1 MISIAIPRGRLFG
14 ESVDLLFSRGILK
27 ERVEEGRRLT
37 VEAGDIT
44 LLLVKPFD
52 VPVYVE
58 NGTADIGVC
67 GLDVYL
73 EREPDVYRFL
83 DLGIGLCRISV
94 AGKPESEEA
103 YYRSTYLKV
112 ATKYPRITRRFFS
125 RKGVKAEIL
134 TLSGSVELAP
144 LIGLSDF
151 IVDLV
156 QTGRTLR
163 ENGLVEIEE
172 IETSSA
178 WLICNRSSF
187 RNKRS
192 EIVDILKALDA
203 SVQGLQTP

>member
-1 MISIAIPRGRLFG
+1 MIRIAVPKGRLFE
-14 ESVDLLFSRGILK
+14 ESVDLLHSRGIIEEK
-27 ERVEEGRRLT
+27 VEEGRRLT
-37 VEAGDIT
+37 VETGKVT

-58 NGTADIGVC
+58 NGTADLGIC

-73 EREPDVYRFL
+73 ERSPDVYRFL
-83 DLGIGLCRISV
+83 DLRIGRCRISV
-94 AGKPESEEA
+94 AGRPEMEER
-103 YYRSTYLKV
+103 YYRSSHVKV

-125 RKGVKAEIL
+125 EKGVKADIL
-134 TLSGSVELAP
+134 ELSGSVELAP
-144 LIGLSDF
+144 IIGLAEF

-172 IETSSA
+172 IGESTA

-187 RNKRS
+187 RSRRR
-192 EIVDILKALDA
+192 EIVEILRSLSAPSRA
-203 SVQGLQTP
+203 